1 LPPAGLKVEACSL
14 LSKEE
19 VGAIQNATMNYPA
32 PADGGQGEF
41 FMSQSYYGSEKPNM
55 SVSIAAVEQAP
66 EFPGNR
72 TVTEFWHERL
82 KTQIAKTEKADREGP
97 EKEQANERVEKG
109 HSKGSGEKEE
119 REPLKGGVWR

>member
-1 LPPAGLKVEACSL
+1 
-14 LSKEE
+14 
-19 VGAIQNATMNYPA
+19 
-32 PADGGQGEF
+32 
-41 FMSQSYYGSEKPNM
+41 M